1 MDDSL
6 SIFLSPTIS
15 LTLLFTCLQNP
26 ATHPTSQGSDT
37 AHPKLKPFF
46 FFSQSCSSPSAPSLG
61 ARHHQ
66 PPTFQATH
74 HCYRQLSPLWCFTPN
89 QIIKQILTRHP
100 ERFTNPPH
108 SYQYAPGSAITSL
121 GLDCCY
127 KPPSGLADSC
137 HDPKICPPPW
147 AWTNGS
153 WRKAVCEN
161 TGMWHQPPRWERQ
174 NSCLS
179 PSQMTKKM
187 SHLTRQDSRASSA
200 WIWPWCLK
208 PGFISRRSPRP

>member
-1 MDDSL
+1 MRILIKTNYPILQVPRGLDHGWLTLHISVSHHLPDPSLYLLTESCHSRHLPGLRHSTSKTEAILLLLPKRFLSFSSL
-6 SIFLSPTIS
+6 SW
-15 LTLLFTCLQNP
+15 C
-26 ATHPTSQGSDT
+26 PTSSVTD
-37 AHPKLKPFF
+37 L
-46 FFSQSCSSPSAPSLG
+46 PSYTS
-61 ARHHQ
+61 
-66 PPTFQATH
+66 

-100 ERFTNPPH
+100 EWFTNPPH

-147 AWTNGS
+147 AWTNGR

-161 TGMWHQPPRWERQ
+161 TGMWHQPPCWER
-174 NSCLS
+174 
-179 PSQMTKKM
+179 
-187 SHLTRQDSRASSA
+187 
-200 WIWPWCLK
+200 
-208 PGFISRRSPRP
+208 